1 MAGLPTGGSQVFSER
16 ARKSFMYHALSKPVG
31 DDSQTMS
38 SRGRGIDRYAEQSSS
53 GATCWRGGGLRSR
66 NTTLLLHDRLAAV
79 TLISLQGD
87 REETDTMTRHRSELQ
102 PAQTPPLRW
111 QAILGPAVA
120 GLGMLLLIGWALSA

>member
-53 GATCWRGGGLRSR
+53 GATCWRGGGPSQPQYHFIATRQAGGCNTNLASGRSG
-66 NTTLLLHDRLAAV
+66 
-79 TLISLQGD
+79 GD
-87 REETDTMTRHRSELQ
+87 GHNDKA
-102 PAQTPPLRW
+102 PK
-111 QAILGPAVA
+111 
-120 GLGMLLLIGWALSA
+120 